1 MQTQVTQSGNRYTAG
16 QCWKRTALNDDLMPL
31 EDMGFGL
38 GVVRSQSYSNS
49 CRLPNMNSFVITIS
63 ADMIAADILT
73 GVLKFISPDGTT
85 ETVTIA
91 ETYATNHLTTVTQV
105 KNDLEAITGV
115 TCTLSGSNR
124 VLTIVAAADK
134 RIQVYTAI
142 GMTNGGSGTAAITSQ
157 VKGTTDS
164 IRGVA
169 SHDPN
174 APTVLD
180 YEYVEPYHKANHK
193 MMGVTFQG
201 DPAVPVAGTPAAGGS
216 VYCLL
221 EDYTDTG
228 SVLNPRG
235 SFRTNTDSSA
245 APVVLVSDT
254 EFADAKDNGLAP
266 LSMNKL

>member
-1 MQTQVTQSGNRYTAG
+1 MQTQVLQSNYKYTAG
-16 QCWKRTALNDDLMPL
+16 QCYKRKPLNDDLMPL
-31 EDMGFGL
+31 ENMGFGL
-38 GVVRSQSYSNS
+38 GVVRSQVSSNS
-49 CRLPNMNSFVITIS
+49 CRLPNMNSFVVTIS
-63 ADMIAADILT
+63 ADMVAGDILT

-85 ETVTIA
+85 STVTIN
-91 ETYATNHLTTVTQV
+91 ETFATNHLTTVTQV
-105 KNDLEAITGV
+105 KNDLEAISGV

-134 RIQVYTAI
+134 RIQVATAI
-142 GMTNGGSGTAAITSQ
+142 GMTNGGSGTAVITSQ

-164 IRGVA
+164 IRGVT
-169 SHDPN
+169 SRDPN

-180 YEYVEPYHKANHK
+180 YTYTEPYHKAKHK
-193 MMGVTFQG
+193 LVGVTFQG
-201 DPAVPVAGTPAAGGS
+201 DPAVPVAGTPAAGGA

-254 EFADAKDNGLAP
+254 EFADEKDNGLAP